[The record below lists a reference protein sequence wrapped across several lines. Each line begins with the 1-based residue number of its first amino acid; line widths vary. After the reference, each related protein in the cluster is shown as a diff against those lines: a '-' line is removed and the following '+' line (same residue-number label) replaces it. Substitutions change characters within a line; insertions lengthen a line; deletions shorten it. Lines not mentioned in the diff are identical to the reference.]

1 MQPFIVFV
9 LREKTLRS
17 ERKYKDVQA
26 ISEKRWNEKGE
37 TVDEGDKF
45 LE

>member
-1 MQPFIVFV
+1 MQHFIVFV
-9 LREKTLRS
+9 LREKSLRS
-17 ERKYKDVQA
+17 ERNYKDVQA
-26 ISEKRWNEKGE
+26 ISEKRCNEKGE